1 MGGGERDGR
10 GGMDGRGGRDVRE
23 KRDGRDGRD
32 GRDERDGMYLIA
44 DHKVCV
50 QYIYNHAYRMPHE
63 LCNALGILECD
74 RESVKISNI
83 QLSHCIEK

>member
-1 MGGGERDGR
+1 MTDRRYGGGGER
-10 GGMDGRGGRDVRE
+10 DGRGGRDVRE
-23 KRDGRDGRD
+23 KRDGRD